1 VSGWIGHEPVMS
13 RIIAGSARGRRIAM
27 PPGART
33 RPTTDRVR
41 EALFAALTS
50 WAGTADQPA
59 EQALANLVFCDLY
72 AGSGAVALEAA
83 SRGAHP
89 VLLVESDRRTAQLAT
104 KNATDLGLEVEVQI
118 AGVKE
123 LTDRPAT
130 RAYDVVFADPPYE
143 LPSDAMG
150 TVLAGLVEHHW
161 LAPTGLVVVERSRRS
176 PALHWPDALDQ
187 VWSRR
192 YGETVLCFAMI
203 TGSVSQAP
211 VEGER

>member
-1 VSGWIGHEPVMS
+1 MS

-27 PPGART
+27 PTGART

-41 EALFAALTS
+41 EALFAALAS
-50 WAGTADQPA
+50 WAGAADRPA
-59 EQALANLVFCDLY
+59 EQALADLAFCDLY
-72 AGSGAVALEAA
+72 AGSGAVGLEAA

-104 KNATDLGLEVEVQI
+104 RNATELGLGVQVQT
-118 AGVKE
+118 AGVEE
-123 LTDRPAT
+123 LMDRPAT

-143 LPSDAMG
+143 LPSDAVS
-150 TVLAGLVEHHW
+150 TVLTGLVEHHW
-161 LAPTGLVVVERSRRS
+161 LTPTALVVVERSRRS
-176 PALHWPDALDQ
+176 LALHWPDAFAQ
-187 VWSRR
+187 VWVRR
-192 YGETVLCFAMI
+192 YGETVLCFGMI